1 MVDNPHK
8 PAILYAYCDSK
19 RLDMNSDIVMLIML
33 VIALVGV
40 VLRDI
45 DAD

>member
-1 MVDNPHK
+1 MLTVTQRDF
-8 PAILYAYCDSK
+8 A
-19 RLDMNSDIVMLIML
+19 MNSDIVMLIML
-33 VIALVGV
+33 LIALVGV

>member
-1 MVDNPHK
+1 MLTVTQRDF
-8 PAILYAYCDSK
+8 A
-19 RLDMNSDIVMLIML
+19 MNSDIVMLIML